1 MISILSLLLVT
12 ATASPELEQVVA
24 RIQESYALRRD
35 ITANFTQT
43 YVDSLSGTRR
53 VEAGMLWAQSNGKV
67 RWSYESPVKKD
78 FIYDGS
84 TAYFYEPDNAQVTVF
99 ERFEDSQLS
108 RVVRFLWG
116 QGDLLSTFD
125 VTPCTT
131 DCGVSSEDELLL
143 ALSPKQSIASI
154 QRVVLAVNVRTA
166 RVERSI
172 VYDPLGNFT
181 EYALT
186 DLRFDMAI
194 DDKKFDFK
202 VPDGVSVLRAAMTGK
217 P

>member
-1 MISILSLLLVT
+1 MISLVSLLLV
-12 ATASPELEQVVA
+12 ASAPQPELERVVA

-35 ITANFTQT
+35 ITASFTQT

-53 VEAGMLWAQSNGKV
+53 VEAGTLWAQSNGKV
-67 RWSYESPVKKD
+67 RWSYQSPVRKD
-78 FIYDGS
+78 FIYDGA

-108 RVVRFLWG
+108 KVVQFLWG
-116 QGDLLSTFD
+116 QGDLMATFD
-125 VTPCTT
+125 VASCAT
-131 DCGVSSEDELLL
+131 DCGESSEEELLL
-143 ALSPKQSIASI
+143 ALSPKQAIASI
-154 QRVVLAVNVRTA
+154 QRVILAVNVRTA
-166 RVERSI
+166 RVQRSI

-181 EYALT
+181 EYALS

-194 DDKKFDFK
+194 DDKKFNFK
-202 VPDGVSVLRAAMTGK
+202 VPDGVSVLRAAMAGK